1 MSGRIHGLN
10 EKQRILKGWL
20 QAVDSQLKETLQT
33 VERFLPKIG
42 ISQLASAIALL
53 TSVTNATKA
62 DMEATENGA
71 MRAERGGLPTQP
83 KRTWK
88 TSARCSTSSMRV
100 NTGTCFSPVTYVT
113 DWKAAY
119 PMISGEH
126 LKSKMRTTAS
136 ELCERIGKVELF
148 LLHYYDD
155 EPSVEL
161 RDADGGLIVE
171 TDDLAN
177 VG

>member
-62 DMEATENGA
+62 DMEDICKMLHLIDACQYGDVF
-71 MRAERGGLPTQP
+71 LPSDI
-83 KRTWK
+83 RYRLE
-88 TSARCSTSSMRV
+88 SRV
-100 NTGTCFSPVTYVT
+100 S
-113 DWKAAY
+113 
-119 PMISGEH
+119 
-126 LKSKMRTTAS
+126 
-136 ELCERIGKVELF
+136 
-148 LLHYYDD
+148 DD
-155 EPSVEL
+155 F
-161 RDADGGLIVE
+161 R
-171 TDDLAN
+171 
-177 VG
+177 

>member
-1 MSGRIHGLN
+1 
-10 EKQRILKGWL
+10 
-20 QAVDSQLKETLQT
+20 
-33 VERFLPKIG
+33 
-42 ISQLASAIALL
+42 
-53 TSVTNATKA
+53 
-62 DMEATENGA
+62 
-71 MRAERGGLPTQP
+71 
-83 KRTWK
+83 
-88 TSARCSTSSMRV
+88 
-100 NTGTCFSPVTYVT
+100 
-113 DWKAAY
+113 
-119 PMISGEH
+119 MISGEH

-171 TDDLAN
+171 TDDLAD

>member
-1 MSGRIHGLN
+1 MSSRIHGLN

-42 ISQLASAIALL
+42 ISQLASASALL

-62 DMEATENGA
+62 DMEDICKMLHLIDASQYGD
-71 MRAERGGLPTQP
+71 
-83 KRTWK
+83 
-88 TSARCSTSSMRV
+88 V
-100 NTGTCFSPVTYVT
+100 FSPVTYVT

-136 ELCERIGKVELF
+136 ELCERIGGGTVPPA
-148 LLHYYDD
+148 LL
-155 EPSVEL
+155 
-161 RDADGGLIVE
+161 RR
-171 TDDLAN
+171 
-177 VG
+177 